1 MEMCVNNQIGNP
13 ANRPGSNDTLKK
25 FLKIFLG
32 VGCLGLLLIGGLII
46 WAGVATV
53 QHVADLSTD
62 PKVQEQV
69 QKLKT
74 DIPNMQAL
82 VKEGCWEKV
91 QSLMN
96 VQVWLETP
104 VAENIQGLKD
114 ACFDSGEKPAQ

>member
-1 MEMCVNNQIGNP
+1 MEMCVNNQVGDLTNKL
-13 ANRPGSNDTLKK
+13 RSNTTLKRY
-25 FLKIFLG
+25 LKIFLG
-32 VGCLGLLLIGGLII
+32 VGCLGLLLVGGLII
-46 WAGVATV
+46 WAGMATV

-74 DIPNMQAL
+74 DIPNMPAL
-82 VKEGCWEKV
+82 VKVGCWEKV

-104 VAENIQGLKD
+104 AAENIQGLKE
-114 ACFDSGEKPAQ
+114 ACLEEKPAN